1 MPALTWLPP
10 DEETPFPPLEKALEH
25 PNGLLAAGGTLS
37 SARLLSAYPRGIFP
51 WYTQGQVILWW
62 SPDPR
67 MVLFPE
73 ELKIQRSVAR
83 KLRSRHFRFSADQAF
98 AEVVRACAAPRPGQ
112 EDTWITTAMEKAYV
126 SLHEM
131 GHAHSVE
138 VWAGEELVGGLYGV
152 AMGDVFFGESMFSRV
167 SDASKMALAQLCRF
181 MQHRGSALIDCQV
194 HSDHLERLGAREI
207 PRSRFVELLDRYCTQ
222 APQAWTLASA
232 DSGSESG

>member
-1 MPALTWLPP
+1 MRGLTWLPP

-51 WYTQGQVILWW
+51 WYSQGQVILWW

-73 ELKIQRSVAR
+73 NLKIQRSVAR
-83 KLRSRHFRFSADQAF
+83 KLRSRRYRFSADQAF

-112 EDTWITTAMEKAYV
+112 DDTWITSAMESAYIG
-126 SLHEM
+126 LHKM
-131 GHAHSVE
+131 GHAHSIE
-138 VWAGEELVGGLYGV
+138 VWEGEQLVGGLYGV
-152 AMGDVFFGESMFSRV
+152 GMGGVFFGESMFSGV
-167 SDASKMALAQLCRF
+167 SEASKMALAQLCRF
-181 MQHRGSALIDCQV
+181 MQDRGSALIDCQV
-194 HSDHLERLGAREI
+194 YSDHLERLGAREL
-207 PRSRFVELLDRYCTQ
+207 PRTQFVELLERHCSET
-222 APQAWTLASA
+222 PGPWTLPPT